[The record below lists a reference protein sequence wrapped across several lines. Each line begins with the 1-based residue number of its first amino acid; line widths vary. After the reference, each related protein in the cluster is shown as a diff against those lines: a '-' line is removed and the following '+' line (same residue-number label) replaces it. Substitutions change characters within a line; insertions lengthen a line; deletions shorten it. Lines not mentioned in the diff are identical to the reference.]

1 MIGTKEYEKLL
12 QLLQEDLIL
21 VERINN
27 PLNKRMR
34 KIGLN
39 KKESDFM
46 EYSVVERVLYRNKNV
61 DRVVPIENT
70 VLNEFSL
77 TPRFDQI

>member
-46 EYSVVERVLYRNKNV
+46 EYSVVERVL
-61 DRVVPIENT
+61 
-70 VLNEFSL
+70 
-77 TPRFDQI
+77 